1 MSGFET
7 THATVLGKH
16 GTDYTRSAQIFN
28 GGIKKQDLNINESGA
43 AVITKVIPGLGVE
56 IDSTGVDH
64 GTGDVK

>member
-1 MSGFET
+1 MDSSPLMLLFWESMART
-7 THATVLGKH
+7 TL
-16 GTDYTRSAQIFN
+16 RSAQIFN